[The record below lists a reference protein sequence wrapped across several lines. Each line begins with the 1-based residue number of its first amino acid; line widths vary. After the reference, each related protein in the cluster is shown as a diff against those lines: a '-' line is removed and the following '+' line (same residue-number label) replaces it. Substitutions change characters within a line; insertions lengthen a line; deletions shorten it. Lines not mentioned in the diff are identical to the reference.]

1 MTRSD
6 PGTGS
11 SSASDDEVYLATSA
25 IQLHELLMR
34 RSDDSLETVE
44 QNALEALLSDPE
56 VVSRYNAEVKA
67 VMSELFGADRERWP
81 AFRSDV
87 TALPA
92 TKLTVVHEAPVGD
105 EGAVSVL
112 REGHGEDVEGFV
124 FVERND
130 DAAWVVLHE
139 NLGLHF
145 EKAGVDV
152 HDQSLPTLVAEQLT
166 RTLGPAWQAAVTW
179 SPLDDSFFQ
188 DLQIHV
194 SPRMPLTSDRSD
206 LEVAHALLPA
216 MEALYAAVDPGDRS
230 YVFGGVAL
238 QQQRTQVDDPKP
250 TTWESVP
257 TVSRH
262 APRSPL
268 GSATPPAPTFR
279 P

>member
-56 VVSRYNAEVKA
+56 VVSRNAEVRA
-67 VMSELFGADRERWP
+67 VMSELFGADREQWP

-130 DAAWVVLHE
+130 EAAWVVLHE

-188 DLQIHV
+188 DLQIARV
-194 SPRMPLTSDRSD
+194 P
-206 LEVAHALLPA
+206 AHAVDQRPERPRGCA
-216 MEALYAAVDPGDRS
+216 CAATGH
-230 YVFGGVAL
+230 G
-238 QQQRTQVDDPKP
+238 
-250 TTWESVP
+250 
-257 TVSRH
+257 
-262 APRSPL
+262 SPL
-268 GSATPPAPTFR
+268 RGGR
-279 P
+279 PRRSELRIRGCRLAAAENTGG

>member
-56 VVSRYNAEVKA
+56 VVSRYNAEVRA
-67 VMSELFGADRERWP
+67 VMSELFGADREQWP

-194 SPRMPLTSDRSD
+194 FR
-206 LEVAHALLPA
+206 AHAVDQRPERPRGCA
-216 MEALYAAVDPGDRS
+216 CAATGHGSPLRGGRPRRS
-230 YVFGGVAL
+230 ELRIRGCRLA
-238 QQQRTQVDDPKP
+238 QQRTQVDDPKP

-262 APRSPL
+262 APRPPL

>member
-92 TKLTVVHEAPVGD
+92 IKLTVVHEAPVGD

-124 FVERND
+124 FVERNE

-152 HDQSLPTLVAEQLT
+152 HDQSAADLGRGTAHQDARPGLAGCGDLVTAGRLVLPRPPDPRV
-166 RTLGPAWQAAVTW
+166 PAHAVDQRPERPRGCACAATGHG
-179 SPLDDSFFQ
+179 SPLRGGR
-188 DLQIHV
+188 
-194 SPRMPLTSDRSD
+194 PRRSE
-206 LEVAHALLPA
+206 LRIRGCRL
-216 MEALYAAVDPGDRS
+216 AAAENT
-230 YVFGGVAL
+230 GG
-238 QQQRTQVDDPKP
+238 
-250 TTWESVP
+250 
-257 TVSRH
+257 
-262 APRSPL
+262 
-268 GSATPPAPTFR
+268 
-279 P
+279 

>member
-56 VVSRYNAEVKA
+56 VVSRNAEVRA
-67 VMSELFGADRERWP
+67 VMSELFGADREQWP

-130 DAAWVVLHE
+130 EAAWVVLHE

-216 MEALYAAVDPGDRS
+216 MEALYAAVDPGDSEVRIRGCRLAAAENT
-230 YVFGGVAL
+230 GG
-238 QQQRTQVDDPKP
+238 
-250 TTWESVP
+250 
-257 TVSRH
+257 
-262 APRSPL
+262 
-268 GSATPPAPTFR
+268 
-279 P
+279 

>member
-1 MTRSD
+1 M
-6 PGTGS
+6 
-11 SSASDDEVYLATSA
+11 
-25 IQLHELLMR
+25 LLI
-34 RSDDSLETVE
+34 
-44 QNALEALLSDPE
+44 
-56 VVSRYNAEVKA
+56 
-67 VMSELFGADRERWP
+67 
-81 AFRSDV
+81 
-87 TALPA
+87 
-92 TKLTVVHEAPVGD
+92 VVHEAPVGD
-105 EGAVSVL
+105 DGAVSVL

-250 TTWESVP
+250 ATWESVP

-262 APRSPL
+262 APRPPL